1 MYEEAMERRRDIL
14 NLQSGRAKKEE
25 AIQPGKLIENRIK
38 AQQDDMLDLREDE
51 LRDFL
56 LNRLAELKMA
66 STYGLS
72 NNEINKSIYKY
83 KASTLSN
90 ILPHDEALA
99 L

>member
-1 MYEEAMERRRDIL
+1 
-14 NLQSGRAKKEE
+14 
-25 AIQPGKLIENRIK
+25 
-38 AQQDDMLDLREDE
+38 MLDLREDE

-56 LNRLAELKMA
+56 LSRLAELKMA

-72 NNEINKSIYKY
+72 NKEINKSIYKY

-90 ILPHDEALA
+90 ILPHDEAIA